1 MLFLQ
6 LELANAKK
14 DAALAAKDERIDSL
28 EQEVSAVKST
38 AAPVFRAKAADEAT
52 TPRILPDRE
61 HCAPSSTP
69 NQVSDDSNQVSDES
83 GVVDGSLSLS
93 QSDVGSLSLS
103 QTLSNISPTDSSD
116 NYVEQ
121 QATSDG
127 RWNIP
132 FDGSFEEELVA
143 AKSPVKLGHE
153 NALKEIK
160 EIGGFIPISREGRL
174 SLGGA
179 VSPVR
184 PVASRAS
191 FPSTRAMG
199 RSVLKDD
206 TLKDKE
212 NISPLRR
219 SSYSPG
225 IALRDI
231 R

>member
-1 MLFLQ
+1 M
-6 LELANAKK
+6 
-14 DAALAAKDERIDSL
+14 
-28 EQEVSAVKST
+28 
-38 AAPVFRAKAADEAT
+38 KAADEEAT
-52 TPRILPDRE
+52 TPRIVSDRE
-61 HCAPSSTP
+61 HCAASSTP
-69 NQVSDDSNQVSDES
+69 NQVSDDSNQVSDDSE
-83 GVVDGSLSLS
+83 VVEGSLSLS

-153 NALKEIK
+153 NALKEI
-160 EIGGFIPISREGRL
+160 GGFIPISRDGRR

-179 VSPVR
+179 VAPVR

-191 FPSTRAMG
+191 FSPA
-199 RSVLKDD
+199 RSIRRGPLKDGL
-206 TLKDKE
+206 TKDKE
-212 NISPLRR
+212 NVSPLSR